1 MPSTPTRPRFLRV
14 ALPTPLRALLCAG
27 LLSLPAVAATPEAQI
42 AESTAK
48 LAKVKSRI
56 EEVRTAIE
64 RDRQQKDSLQAA
76 LEEAEKAEAQARD
89 SLRAVTTEVEKQT
102 GRVRDA
108 HVQRD
113 EAQRRV
119 DQQRTAMAAQV
130 RAAYMIGSGGEAELA
145 FGQDDPGRVARMIG
159 YYGYLDRAR
168 AARIQAIN
176 AELDNLATMQQ
187 HFDDQTK
194 ALLAVQEQRRQAFAD
209 LQSRRSARAEAVSA
223 VQQRITGESEELRQ
237 LRSSEAQIEQ
247 LLSLLKKA
255 LAGTPLPGTEGG
267 RGFPSLRG
275 RLSWPLKGPLL
286 ANYGE
291 LKPDGHL
298 TWRGIWISADEGIPV
313 RACASGRVAYVG
325 WMTRYGLIVVIEHEG
340 GYFSL
345 YGHNSAVNKAA
356 GDAVEAGDIIASA
369 GSSGGY
375 DKSGLYFEIR
385 KGTEPIDPRPWL
397 RK

>member
-1 MPSTPTRPRFLRV
+1 MSASERHGLR
-14 ALPTPLRALLCAG
+14 RCALLCA
-27 LLSLPAVAATPEAQI
+27 LLLGGAVVAATPEAQI
-42 AESTAK
+42 AESTAR

-56 EEVRTAIE
+56 EEVRSAIE
-64 RDRQQKDSLQAA
+64 RDRRQQDSLQAA
-76 LEEAEKAEAQARD
+76 LEDAEKAEAQARE
-89 SLRAVTTEVEKQT
+89 SLRAINAEVEKQT

-108 HVQRD
+108 HSQRD

-119 DQQRTAMAAQV
+119 DQQRAAMSDQV

-159 YYGYLDRAR
+159 YYSYLDRAR

-176 AELDNLATMQQ
+176 DELQNLATMQK
-187 HFDDQTK
+187 HFDEQTK
-194 ALLAVQEQRRQAFAD
+194 ALLVVQDEHRQAFAE
-209 LQSRRSARAEAVSA
+209 LQAKRAARAEAVSA
-223 VQQRITGESEELRQ
+223 LQQRLTGENEELKQ

-255 LAGTPLPGTEGG
+255 LAGTPPPSAEGG

-275 RLSWPLKGPLL
+275 RLPWPLKGPIL

-291 LKPDGHL
+291 PKADGHL
-298 TWRGIWISADEGIPV
+298 TWRGVWIGADEGAPV
-313 RACASGRVAYVG
+313 HACARGRVAYVG

-345 YGHNSAVNKAA
+345 YGHNSSVNKAA
-356 GDAVEAGDIIASA
+356 GDSVEAGDIIASA

-385 KGTEPIDPRPWL
+385 KGTDPIDPRPWL